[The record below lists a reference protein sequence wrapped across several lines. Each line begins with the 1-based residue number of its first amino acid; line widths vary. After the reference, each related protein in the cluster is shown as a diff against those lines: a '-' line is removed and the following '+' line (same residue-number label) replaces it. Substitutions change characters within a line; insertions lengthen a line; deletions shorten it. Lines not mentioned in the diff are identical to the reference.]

1 MRRRSVLSF
10 LGFTIVIIVLLKV
23 LVWLIIPFLP
33 WLVVLAAIIIIFGS
47 LVNRRLPF

>member
-1 MRRRSVLSF
+1 MRRVVRYLVLA
-10 LGFTIVIIVLLKV
+10 IVIIVLLKV
-23 LVWLIIPFLP
+23 LTWLIIPFLP

>member
-1 MRRRSVLSF
+1 VRRVVRY
-10 LGFTIVIIVLLKV
+10 LGLAIVVIVLLKV

-33 WLVVLAAIIIIFGS
+33 WLVVLAAVIIIFGS

>member
-1 MRRRSVLSF
+1 MRRSVKYLI
-10 LGFTIVIIVLLKV
+10 LAIVVIVLLKV

-33 WLVVLAAIIIIFGS
+33 WLFVLVALIIILGS